1 MEQHA
6 GDDRDDR
13 DHPGIPGRA
22 GVHRRGLA
30 HRHLPAR
37 LRDGRPRRRRPARR
51 RHRGLGPHVRRHRA
65 RGLHP
70 RRGSPTATSAPPTS
84 TRPAATR
91 LVAVAR
97 GHGVGIPSVHLQRQS
112 VIMPGH
118 EERNLAYAHRTID
131 AIAEM
136 GMEVFSTGLHQPF
149 SDAQR
154 KALWFWTAEG
164 PKDPDDPE
172 VWDAAVTR
180 LRELGRHAAD
190 LGLRMALE
198 MYEDTYLG
206 TADSAVRLVE
216 EIGLDN
222 VGLNPDVANLIR
234 LHRPVESWRELYA
247 KTLPYANY
255 WHVKNYMRD
264 EAADGSW
271 ATSVPTTMRA
281 GLIDYRQVIRDA
293 VEPRL
298 RRDHPHR
305 AVRRRQP
312 RRLRGE
318 PRLHPHPAPAG
329 RTREGAS

>member
-1 MEQHA
+1 MPETPA
-6 GDDRDDR
+6 T
-13 DHPGIPGRA
+13 HPA
-22 GVHRRGLA
+22 
-30 HRHLPAR
+30 PAFSAADWPIATC
-37 LRDGRPRRRRPARR
+37 LHSFATVGRDGTALHDADAAVWDRMFGDIAREGCTLAERADSHIRPADLDPSRR
-51 RHRGLGPHVRRHRA
+51 DE
-65 RGLHP
+65 
-70 RRGSPTATSAPPTS
+70 
-84 TRPAATR
+84 

-206 TADSAVRLVE
+206 TADSAVRLVQ

-271 ATSVPTTMRA
+271 ATSVPTTMKA
-281 GLIDYRQVIRDA
+281 GLIDYRTVIRDA
-293 VEPRL
+293 VEL
-298 RRDHPHR
+298 GFDGIILTEQYGGDSLGVCAENRDYI
-305 AVRRRQP
+305 
-312 RRLRGE
+312 
-318 PRLHPHPAPAG
+318 
-329 RTREGAS
+329 RTLLPQTRDA